1 MLKSAKDVIASGSVS
16 EVVDFAIE
24 ANRTIAQLTKEL
36 DAIKVAL
43 RAKGVAEAALTGKN
57 SAEIEGT
64 LGTAQVVMLKPSP
77 KAKKGVDLLASE
89 AGLPAEVFASLFVK
103 KTVVDFADDFE
114 TKLAALP
121 TAQKAVINNLV
132 EIVASTPR
140 VNLPK

>member
-1 MLKSAKDVIASGSVS
+1 MLKSAKDVVASGETAS
-16 EVVDFAIE
+16 VVDFAIE
-24 ANRTIAQLTKEL
+24 ADRTIKQLTKEL
-36 DAIKVAL
+36 EVVKAAL
-43 RAKGVAEAALTGKN
+43 RAKGIAEAALTGEN
-57 SAEIEGT
+57 SVEIEGN
-64 LGTAQVVMLKPSP
+64 LGKAQIVMVRPAP

-89 AGLPAEVFASLFVK
+89 AGLPSEVFASLFVK

-121 TAQKAVINNLV
+121 SAQKAVISNLV